1 MFIPSDAYIDEC
13 MKIFAR
19 FLKDI
24 GKYHYIMKY
33 LFGYGRN
40 KKKFYND
47 VRFLYSKPGRR
58 YDFGDILHITWT
70 LGPADKI
77 INWEEFIKPI
87 SDDFRFNYFP
97 KHKHK
102 IKVDS

>member
-1 MFIPSDAYIDEC
+1 MFIPNDAYIDEC

-19 FLKDI
+19 FLKNI
-24 GKYHYIMKY
+24 GKYHYMMDY
-33 LFGYGRN
+33 LFKHGRN
-40 KKKFYND
+40 KTCFYDD
-47 VRFLYSKPGRR
+47 VRFLYSKEGRG
-58 YDFGDILHITWT
+58 YDFKDILHVTWT

-87 SDDFRFNYFP
+87 SDEFRVYFP
-97 KHKHK
+97 KHKHE